1 MGERKDRR
9 LRREEQAALE
19 RDRIEREKAENAE
32 AAAAEASEVPAAE
45 ASEVP
50 AAEASAQPEPQ
61 AASQRENAPRRR
73 EDRPSPQRGKRRG
86 KRRRRRSRIALQAA
100 VVLLA
105 FALLFGIVLGYAVGR
120 SAGIRQA
127 SQAGAQPDALNTLA
141 PKDAATLSAEQIE
154 AENAAALSALS
165 GEDGQTDGD
174 SALLMGIEDFG
185 TESGASVPAE
195 GEGEVVAE
203 FNGGQLYSG
212 EVLEE
217 YNAELARYVFEGY
230 SEADVSQGLLDE
242 VLENMV
248 AERVLEV
255 HAQEMGLYE
264 LTAEDEAQIAAQAQ
278 QDYEEQVRYYR
289 SLVRTE
295 GMSDEETEAAARE
308 ELLANEG
315 VSLETIEADIKAG
328 WWMEK
333 LYDALVADV
342 TIGSSEIVTAYNE
355 ALADQK
361 ERFLASAED
370 YETAQLSSEVI
381 VYNLPGY
388 REIKMLSLPFD
399 SFDTIEKVDDLT
411 LTMANLDAQADAE
424 QIAALQAE
432 IDACYAPLES
442 LAEQILAEFT
452 AGTDFDSLVKTYGD
466 SADADSCY
474 ICADSALWTQEV
486 IDAAMALRVPG
497 DVSAAVRTGDGVYLL
512 QYVGDVP
519 EGTVSMNDVY
529 DAISAQTL
537 ETAQYMAYENQINSW
552 IEEADAKFYPERLQ

>member
-45 ASEVP
+45 AG
-50 AAEASAQPEPQ
+50 AQPEPQ
-61 AASQRENAPRRR
+61 AVPQRENAPRRR

-141 PKDAATLSAEQIE
+141 PQDAAMPSAEQIE

-165 GEDGQTDGD
+165 GEDEQTDGD

-248 AERVLEV
+248 AERVLEL
-255 HAQEMGLYE
+255 HAQELGLYE

-315 VSLETIEADIKAG
+315 VSLETLEADIKAG

-370 YETAQLSSEVI
+370 YETAQLSGEVI

-399 SFDTIEKVDDLT
+399 SFDAIEKVDDLT
-411 LTMANLDAQADAE
+411 LTMANLDAQADAG

-537 ETAQYMAYENQINSW
+537 ETAQYMAYENRINSW

>member
-1 MGERKDRR
+1 MRDNTKRADGNVLGSAPLGGLICRFAIPSIVAMLVNAAYNLTDQIFIGHVVGMLGNAATNVAFPVVSLTIGLALMAGAGTAANFNICLGAKQ
-9 LRREEQAALE
+9 EEEAKCYVGTGLTLMLLFGVAL
-19 RDRIEREKAENAE
+19 
-32 AAAAEASEVPAAE
+32 
-45 ASEVP
+45 
-50 AAEASAQPEPQ
+50 
-61 AASQRENAPRRR
+61 
-73 EDRPSPQRGKRRG
+73 
-86 KRRRRRSRIALQAA
+86 AA

-141 PKDAATLSAEQIE
+141 PQDAAMPSAEQIE

-248 AERVLEV
+248 AERVLEL
-255 HAQEMGLYE
+255 HAQDLGLYE

-315 VSLETIEADIKAG
+315 VSLETLEADINAG

-370 YETAQLSSEVI
+370 YEAAQVGGDVI

-388 REIKMLSLPFD
+388 RRVKMVGLSFD
-399 SFDTIEKVDDLT
+399 SFDSMTAVDGLNT
-411 LTMANLDAQADAE
+411 QLAALDASADAE
-424 QIAALQAE
+424 QIAELQAQL
-432 IDACYAPLES
+432 DAYYAPLEERADALLCS
-442 LAEQILAEFT
+442 GAGGYIVTANPEIVLRCREDAAYAAAVNGANEAAVALFLKEQIGYLDIGEAVCAVADTFPADPVTSVEDVLA
-452 AGTDFDSLVKTYGD
+452 
-466 SADADSCY
+466 ADR
-474 ICADSALWTQEV
+474 
-486 IDAAMALRVPG
+486 AARA
-497 DVSAAVRTGDGVYLL
+497 
-512 QYVGDVP
+512 YVT
-519 EGTVSMNDVY
+519 E
-529 DAISAQTL
+529 
-537 ETAQYMAYENQINSW
+537 
-552 IEEADAKFYPERLQ
+552 KFSK

>member
-32 AAAAEASEVPAAE
+32 AAAAE

>member
-45 ASEVP
+45 AS
-50 AAEASAQPEPQ
+50 AQPEPQ
-61 AASQRENAPRRR
+61 AVPQRENAPRRR

-141 PKDAATLSAEQIE
+141 PKDAATPSAEQIE

-165 GEDGQTDGD
+165 GEDEQTDGD

-248 AERVLEV
+248 AERVLEL
-255 HAQEMGLYE
+255 HAQELGLYE

-315 VSLETIEADIKAG
+315 VSLETLEADIKAG

-361 ERFLASAED
+361 ERFLVSAED
-370 YETAQLSSEVI
+370 YETAQLSGEVI

>member
-32 AAAAEASEVPAAE
+32 AAAAE

-411 LTMANLDAQADAE
+411 LTLANLDAQADAE